1 MASCNLFQIALN
13 KTTPRTGFTSF
24 PFRPW
29 PRDLTSAISA
39 LPLLSNSSLTNTFSF
54 VLIFGCLAPGAARV
68 MRCAPATGA
77 PRVLSHGQGHS
88 GAGGCCPPSTHT
100 PHRPFSSAAW
110 ARSRIPFNSAGF
122 RAVRPFG
129 LAPGAAVPPAQL
141 RGAGR
146 DLKWLQDGLSHSRR
160 REQDDAGATGSQGTD
175 WPLFSIRH
183 MQRFL
188 FPSSLQP
195 GPFSRAVLVLWV
207 FPQSEGSSGSSARPA
222 GDRAGAR
229 CRRAPSPAAA
239 RGAGLAGQ
247 PERGSAAGLELRQTT
262 PTHYL
267 LNWERETLPVKV
279 QLWKIH

>member
-24 PFRPW
+24 PFRPR

-39 LPLLSNSSLTNTFSF
+39 LPLLSNSSLTNTFFF
-54 VLIFGCLAPGAARV
+54 VVIFGCLAPGAARV
-68 MRCAPATGA
+68 MRCAPATGTPGCCPTA
-77 PRVLSHGQGHS
+77 RVTA

-100 PHRPFSSAAW
+100 AQRPFGSAAW

-129 LAPGAAVPPAQL
+129 LAPGAAVPPAHL
-141 RGAGR
+141 CGAGR

-207 FPQSEGSSGSSARPA
+207 FPAERRQLQEQRPPGWGQGWCRVPPRSQSSRGTGRGAGGAARSAS
-222 GDRAGAR
+222 RAGA
-229 CRRAPSPAAA
+229 AANHSHPLPA
-239 RGAGLAGQ
+239 
-247 PERGSAAGLELRQTT
+247 ELGT
-262 PTHYL
+262 
-267 LNWERETLPVKV
+267 
-279 QLWKIH
+279 